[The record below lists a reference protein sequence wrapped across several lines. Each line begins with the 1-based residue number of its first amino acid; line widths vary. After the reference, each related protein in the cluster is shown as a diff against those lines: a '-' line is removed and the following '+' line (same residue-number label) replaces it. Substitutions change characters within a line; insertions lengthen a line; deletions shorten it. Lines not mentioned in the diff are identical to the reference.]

1 MTESSFGSV
10 RSVTNLKYAVSI
22 LKEYIIH
29 WQVQKQALTKE
40 REVTENLE
48 PKQTEQTHTITVN
61 DDEEEE
67 RDVLLR
73 LMLSRSEKKAKAPRL
88 KLSSSDSEPGVAPP
102 PKRQPKKRAKPRCS
116 RCRELKKGHICKFGQ
131 KTKGQKVAMV

>member
-1 MTESSFGSV
+1 MRLIDHSSLKPYRLLLRSQLQATDFERPVGSFAHWISLTRVKHLTESSFGSV

-29 WQVQKQALTKE
+29 WQVQKQDLTKE
-40 REVTENLE
+40 REVAENLE

-61 DDEEEE
+61 GNEEEE

-73 LMLSRSEKKAKAPRL
+73 LMLSRSEKK
-88 KLSSSDSEPGVAPP
+88 
-102 PKRQPKKRAKPRCS
+102 
-116 RCRELKKGHICKFGQ
+116 I
-131 KTKGQKVAMV
+131 KVAKTQVKL